1 MKRATFFCSMYEY
14 RTKKMLACNL
24 IKEEHMNRTNQELE
38 QNNQTAPQQGQAN
51 QAGMGKGRG
60 LCGQGLRQGQG
71 QGRGMG
77 RNRCSRGRGR
87 GTAGKGGLRG

>member
-1 MKRATFFCSMYEY
+1 MRACY
-14 RTKKMLACNL
+14 LV
-24 IKEEHMNRTNQELE
+24 KEEHMNTTNQELE
-38 QNNQTAPQQGQAN
+38 QNNQTASRQGQTN
-51 QAGMGKGRG
+51 QPGMGKGRG
-60 LCGQGLRQGQG
+60 PCGQGLRQGQG